1 MFSYIYHLNIV
12 MVHIINNLNYL
23 YINIYYFVCCETEYY
38 KNIYRTLIGM
48 LTTHICYA
56 KLSWLMSYN
65 CHNLVVSTNTNN
77 GVNYEH
83 NKKI

>member
-1 MFSYIYHLNIV
+1 MLYILLTIV
-12 MVHIINNLNYL
+12 MVLIINNLNYL
-23 YINIYYFVCCETEYY
+23 YINIYYFIFNKTEYY

-65 CHNLVVSTNTNN
+65 CHNIVVSNNNN
-77 GVNYEH
+77 GVNYE
-83 NKKI
+83 NNN